1 MNFDRALQAEI
12 NKHCDQSEME
22 SWDIYDRS
30 PSQNKEPVF
39 GSGQWLTVQAG
50 YEKLKKII
58 DSDSDIKEALRDHI
72 AYVANGFQQFTK
84 VENEVLLDLLRENQD
99 TLSQQ
104 LRANLTAKINN
115 LTNYAEQTNGN
126 E

>member
-12 NKHCDQSEME
+12 NEHCDQLEME

-30 PSQNKEPVF
+30 PNNRK
-39 GSGQWLTVQAG
+39 T
-50 YEKLKKII
+50 KKIMDILKSILKSCQHILLHTDAKWIEEEVYEII
-58 DSDSDIKEALRDHI
+58 DDA
-72 AYVANGFQQFTK
+72 
-84 VENEVLLDLLRENQD
+84 NEVLMSGFTEIESEVLLKLLRENQD

-115 LTNYAEQTNGN
+115 LTNYGEQTNVN